1 MQNYTSMQSKFLAI
15 KKGAEA
21 PFPINKAVDYLVKST
36 CWLAAR
42 VTSANSER

>member
-21 PFPINKAVDYLVKST
+21 PSLSTKLLITWLKAR
-36 CWLAAR
+36 AG
-42 VTSANSER
+42 